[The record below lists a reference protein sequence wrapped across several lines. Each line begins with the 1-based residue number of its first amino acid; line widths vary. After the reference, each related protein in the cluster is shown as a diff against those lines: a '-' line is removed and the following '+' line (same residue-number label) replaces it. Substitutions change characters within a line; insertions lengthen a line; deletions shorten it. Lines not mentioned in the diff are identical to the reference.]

1 MQWPPHYETQ
11 NGGMGMSD
19 NLPNDNNIEEEIEL
33 DTVTLT
39 LEDDSELEC
48 AVIAI
53 FPAGDRM
60 YAALVP
66 LSENDELDEEADVLI
81 FRFIDNGDDK
91 DPDLENIESDEEYE
105 MACDAFDEL
114 LDEADFEEIEEGP
127 EKGITVEN
135 TDDKDIKKLG
145 W

>member
-1 MQWPPHYETQ
+1 
-11 NGGMGMSD
+11 MSD
-19 NLPNDNNIEEEIEL
+19 NLPNEHEEELEL

-66 LSENDELDEEADVLI
+66 ISENDELDEESDVLI
-81 FRFIDNGDDK
+81 FRFIDNGDDR

-114 LDEADFEEIEEGP
+114 LDEADFEEGAESAEGVQ
-127 EKGITVEN
+127 KGLTIGKADESDV
-135 TDDKDIKKLG
+135 KKLG

>member
-1 MQWPPHYETQ
+1 MGCDCARFRRSRRLQWPPHYETQ

-19 NLPNDNNIEEEIEL
+19 NLPNHIEEEIEL

-66 LSENDELDEEADVLI
+66 LSENDELDEDADVLI

-91 DPDLENIESDEEYE
+91 DPDLENIDSDEEYE
-105 MACDAFDEL
+105 MACDAFDAL
-114 LDEADFEEIEEGP
+114 LDEADLEEDEEESAEGC
-127 EKGITVEN
+127 
-135 TDDKDIKKLG
+135 
-145 W
+145 

>member
-1 MQWPPHYETQ
+1 
-11 NGGMGMSD
+11 MSD
-19 NLPNDNNIEEEIEL
+19 NLPNHIEEEIEL

-66 LSENDELDEEADVLI
+66 LSENDELDEDADVLI

-91 DPDLENIESDEEYE
+91 DPDLENIDSDEEYE
-105 MACDAFDEL
+105 MACDAFEAL
-114 LDEADFEEIEEGP
+114 LDEADLEEDEEESAEGAD
-127 EKGITVEN
+127 KGIAVEK
-135 TDDKDIKKLG
+135 TDGSDIKKLG

>member
-1 MQWPPHYETQ
+1 
-11 NGGMGMSD
+11 MSD
-19 NLPNDNNIEEEIEL
+19 NLPNHIEEEIEL

-66 LSENDELDEEADVLI
+66 LSENDELDENADVLI

-91 DPDLENIESDEEYE
+91 DPDLENIDSDEEY
-105 MACDAFDEL
+105 
-114 LDEADFEEIEEGP
+114 
-127 EKGITVEN
+127 
-135 TDDKDIKKLG
+135 
-145 W
+145 

>member
-1 MQWPPHYETQ
+1 
-11 NGGMGMSD
+11 MSD
-19 NLPNDNNIEEEIEL
+19 NVPNRIEEEIEL

-66 LSENDELDEEADVLI
+66 LSENDELDEDADVLI

-91 DPDLENIESDEEYE
+91 DPDLEN
-105 MACDAFDEL
+105 ML
-114 LDEADFEEIEEGP
+114 LDEADIEEDEEESAEGA
-127 EKGITVEN
+127 EKGITVEKA
-135 TDDKDIKKLG
+135 DGSDIKKLG